1 MACYNKVMKTCWV
14 LVLMLSLVACSAN
27 PSTNLDVAPTTKDT
41 QRYTVT
47 LDQCTDGDTARVIL
61 NGQSVSVRFLSI
73 DTPELARNGSPAQP
87 YANDAANFTCNH
99 LQDADDIVLELDPY
113 LEPQDQ
119 YGRWL
124 AYVWIDEVL
133 LQELLIEAGYA
144 DLRYAHR
151 VSLYDQQLQKILEL
165 TQQRRIGRW
174 Q

>member
-1 MACYNKVMKTCWV
+1 
-14 LVLMLSLVACSAN
+14 MLSLVACSAK
-27 PSTNLDVAPTTKDT
+27 PSTNLDVTPTTKDT
-41 QRYTVT
+41 QRYVVT

-61 NGQSVSVRFLSI
+61 DGQSVSVRFLSI

-87 YANDAANFTCNH
+87 YANDAANFTCNY
-99 LQDADDIVLELDPY
+99 LQDAEDIVLELDPY

-124 AYVWIDEVL
+124 AYVWVDEIL

-144 DLRYAHR
+144 DLRYAHK
-151 VSLYDQQLQKILEL
+151 VSLYDAQLQKILEL

-174 Q
+174 QKEE